1 MGSSLPAA
9 AVADATHR
17 VDLRIELNYQVDA
30 PGAHFVFN
38 VHAAHTPS
46 QTLRTEDLVL
56 SPPIA
61 PQMYTDLISGNRC
74 MRLRAAPGPLKLAY
88 SVSLDLLQHRDDP
101 AAIDEV
107 PLASLPSEVLGFLCA
122 SRHCPSDQLT
132 AIADVA
138 FGTLPKGYGRIQAI
152 RDHVRAD
159 ADIAPGDLAHRMIA
173 LCRAVQVPARFV
185 TGVACGGAD
194 LAWTAPRL
202 QACVEVYLGH
212 RWYILDPSTSA
223 EPTGFVRFGTGRDA
237 ADVAF
242 ATVFGSI
249 ASRTP
254 IVSARTLGASLADSG
269 RTAVSNDSAA
279 TRCASDRLSMFAL
292 RSVVATQAG

>member
-107 PLASLPSEVLGFLCA
+107 PCLWPACLPRCWAFSAPAV
-122 SRHCPSDQLT
+122 
-132 AIADVA
+132 IAH
-138 FGTLPKGYGRIQAI
+138 P
-152 RDHVRAD
+152 
-159 ADIAPGDLAHRMIA
+159 
-173 LCRAVQVPARFV
+173 
-185 TGVACGGAD
+185 
-194 LAWTAPRL
+194 
-202 QACVEVYLGH
+202 
-212 RWYILDPSTSA
+212 TS
-223 EPTGFVRFGTGRDA
+223 
-237 ADVAF
+237 
-242 ATVFGSI
+242 
-249 ASRTP
+249 
-254 IVSARTLGASLADSG
+254 
-269 RTAVSNDSAA
+269 
-279 TRCASDRLSMFAL
+279 
-292 RSVVATQAG
+292 